1 MKTKNPTSK
10 DFKETAILLIGGV
23 VGAVASR
30 AVVSLIHTP
39 TAGADTTTAKKES
52 TILLAKRGAIVVASG
67 YGASAISGTDDVSK
81 FTRSACLGMATMQ
94 VVDTVKDLAGNSSKL
109 ATATGT
115 KANRVMRNA
124 LGLGCACDTP
134 QPANWGMGRTRR
146 RGMKMPAVQ
155 ELRPS
160 YNPLNKIVPLSSVA

>member
-1 MKTKNPTSK
+1 MKTKNPQSK
-10 DFKETAILLIGGV
+10 DFKETAILVLGSV
-23 VGAVASR
+23 AGAVASR

-39 TAGADTTTAKKES
+39 TAGADATTAKKES
-52 TILLAKRGAIVVASG
+52 TMLLVKRGAIVVASG

-124 LGLGCACDTP
+124 LGLSCACDTP
-134 QPANWGMGRTRR
+134 APNNWGMGRTRR

-155 ELRPS
+155 EFEKM
-160 YNPLNKIVPLSSVA
+160 YNPLNEVVPLSRVA